1 MFRCRAL
8 QQDRVPYVCPHDSS
22 PSEGG
27 QEHHRRPRALRM
39 EQGRRGSRRTSSNV
53 QGHQGRLRGKRLN
66 DLQKDKHI

>member
-1 MFRCRAL
+1 
-8 QQDRVPYVCPHDSS
+8 
-22 PSEGG
+22 
-27 QEHHRRPRALRM
+27 M